1 MKRSSSAVEYRKMY
15 MTKRWRILRDKIL
28 VRDNY
33 QCQHKG
39 CGQFL
44 QPGRNHPRSAVVH
57 HLVPHKGDHGL
68 FYSPNNLQ
76 AVCWTCHS
84 GDIQNLLMPSVPLFR
99 VSHERGKKSLSEPRP
114 VSRPYSAAP
123 LSSRAPTPTLFSAR
137 LKAS

>member
-44 QPGRNHPRSAVVH
+44 QSGRNHPRSAVVH

-84 GDIQNLLMPSVPLFR
+84 GDIQSQEALGYDNEIGADGWPTDPA
-99 VSHERGKKSLSEPRP
+99 HPG
-114 VSRPYSAAP
+114 AA
-123 LSSRAPTPTLFSAR
+123 
-137 LKAS
+137 